1 VVPKHKGIK
10 DIEKNKLN
18 WSLERKGPKG
28 REGERLVPTLPLQIK
43 LGDYLVLSM
52 VMVILYLLSSA
63 TNTNQIVNL
72 DLIKRTTYKLIC
84 INYDLYNFILF
95 KKFNYIY
102 IYFVKI

>member
-1 VVPKHKGIK
+1 
-10 DIEKNKLN
+10 
-18 WSLERKGPKG
+18 
-28 REGERLVPTLPLQIK
+28 
-43 LGDYLVLSM
+43 
-52 VMVILYLLSSA
+52 VILYLLSSA